1 MTAPPT
7 RPTLKLLLIADSD
20 SQLLAC
26 EALCSAPTTLNV
38 DWSINVIPR
47 DGTPQALLQRLSQ
60 RATLRHQSLARLLRD
75 QRLQSFDAIGVYLTG
90 SKLNDIRLALQR
102 EQKRPLLFCG
112 FNGVVLDT
120 SLKG

>member
-1 MTAPPT
+1 MTAPQS

-60 RATLRHQSLARLLRD
+60 HFTPLVRAVQERCPELK
-75 QRLQSFDAIGVYLTG
+75 V
-90 SKLNDIRLALQR
+90 
-102 EQKRPLLFCG
+102 EQHWG
-112 FNGVVLDT
+112 T
-120 SLKG
+120 AMSWQES